1 MTDCHR
7 ADVRDLLPEW
17 VNGTLDDAAASDVAE
32 HVATCAACADEAE
45 LIRAMRGI
53 LVYEP
58 AIDVDRVARAV
69 AARTAAADSPRAT
82 RRAPWLVIAGGLA
95 LAASVL
101 FTGLLLRDAD
111 APSAARDLAAPVADA
126 GNSQPAGAAV
136 APDDSSRAAPIAPAV
151 LPEPNRG
158 VPERVSRLADAGLP
172 VGGGLGDLEEDQLAA
187 LLRRLESMDAVP
199 PISPAPAVVTDFD
212 IQ

>member
-1 MTDCHR
+1 
-7 ADVRDLLPEW
+7 
-17 VNGTLDDAAASDVAE
+17 VNGTLDEATASDVAE

-53 LVYEP
+53 LMHEP
-58 AIDVDRVARAV
+58 AIDVHRVARAV
-69 AARTAAADSPRAT
+69 AAQTAAAAAPRGT
-82 RRAPWLVIAGGLA
+82 RRKPWLVIAGGLA

-101 FTGLLLRDAD
+101 VAGLLLRDGD
-111 APSAARDLAAPVADA
+111 APSAVRDLPTPVADA
-126 GNSQPAGAAV
+126 GRSQPAGTTAS
-136 APDDSSRAAPIAPAV
+136 PDDNSRPAPTVPVDSPAS
-151 LPEPNRG
+151 NRG
-158 VPERVSRLADAGLP
+158 ATEPVSRLADAGLP

-199 PISPAPAVVTDFD
+199 PISPAPAVITDFD